1 MMPPEQETCNI
12 TSHTSPAASFMLP
25 NRTENVSVYAE
36 PSASSTNVVPCSQ
49 HPIPSQQQQ
58 QQATPL
64 RYSLLCQSLRP
75 VTLKFEEVAYSIHSN
90 SSTTTSCLSSHK
102 PIPRRSVLN
111 GVSGVVRPGE
121 LLAMLGPSGSGK
133 TTLLTAL
140 GGRLTGKL
148 SGTITYNGRPFS
160 SSMKR
165 KTGFV
170 AQDDVLYPHLTV
182 LETLTYA
189 AFLKLPKELSREE
202 KIEQAELIIVELGL
216 TRCRNNVVGGPL
228 LRGISGGERKRVSIG
243 LEMLVNPSLLLLDEP
258 TSGLDSTTAHR
269 IMVALRRLA
278 HGGRTVITTIH
289 QPSSGLYRMFDKVL
303 VLSEG
308 CPIYCGQADQ
318 AMEYFSSIGLIPG
331 FNFLNPAD
339 FLLDLAN
346 GIAPDVKPDEQLE
359 FHGRVEQH
367 DHDHNSTKQ
376 YLISS
381 YKKNIYPVLKADI
394 NQNMQDSSISTVK
407 SSKSSCGEVETQ
419 WNTSWCQQFKVLA
432 RRGLQERKHESYSGL
447 RIFQVM
453 SVSILSGLLW
463 WHSDNSHIQD
473 QVGLL
478 FFFSTF
484 WGFFPLFNATFA
496 FPQERP
502 MLIKERSS
510 GMYRLSSYYFART
523 AGDLPME
530 LVLPTIFVTVTYWMG
545 GLKPSLVTFVLTL
558 LIILFN
564 VLVSQGLGLAL
575 GAIIMDVKP
584 ATTLASVTMLV
595 FLLVGGYYIQHIPPF
610 IAWLKYISFSHHC
623 YKLLV
628 GVQYSANEVYECEIG
643 MRCKVMDFA
652 AIKYL
657 GLDNMWW
664 DVVSLTIML
673 VGYRLL
679 AYVALRI
686 GQPH

>member
-1 MMPPEQETCNI
+1 MMPPEQENTNI
-12 TSHTSPAASFMLP
+12 STTGNIGPSNVMLT
-25 NRTENVSVYAE
+25 NWTETVTVHAE
-36 PSASSTNVVPCSQ
+36 PSVSSSINNTSSCSQ
-49 HPIPSQQQQ
+49 DQVLQGQQEP
-58 QQATPL
+58 ALSRFTIL
-64 RYSLLCQSLRP
+64 RASLRP
-75 VTLKFEEVAYSIHSN
+75 VTLEFADVAYSVTLSTKGTWFT
-90 SSTTTSCLSSHK
+90 SSEPKSTRT
-102 PIPRRSVLN
+102 VLN
-111 GVSGVVRPGE
+111 GASGIVRPGE

-140 GGRLTGKL
+140 AGRLPGKV
-148 SGTITYNGRPFS
+148 SGTITYNGQAFS

-165 KTGFV
+165 RTGFV
-170 AQDDVLYPHLTV
+170 TQDDVLYPHLTV

-189 AFLKLPKELSREE
+189 ALLRLPKKLTREE
-202 KIEQAELIIVELGL
+202 KIEQAELIIMELGL
-216 TRCRNNVVGGPL
+216 TRCRNSVVGGPL
-228 LRGISGGERKRVSIG
+228 FRGISGGERKRVSIG

-258 TSGLDSTTAHR
+258 TSGLDSTTAQR
-269 IMVALRRLA
+269 IVATLRGLA
-278 HGGRTVITTIH
+278 RGGRTVVTTIH
-289 QPSSGLYRMFDKVL
+289 QPSSRLYRMFDKVV

-308 CPIYCGQADQ
+308 CPIYSGQAGRV
-318 AMEYFSSIGLIPG
+318 MEYFKSLGYNPG
-331 FNFLNPAD
+331 FNFMNPAD

-346 GIAPDVKPDEQLE
+346 GLVPDTRSQDDQLE
-359 FHGRVEQH
+359 FHGRLDHH
-367 DHDHNSTKQ
+367 DDQNSTKQ
-376 YLISS
+376 SLISS
-381 YKKNIYPVLKADI
+381 YKNNLYPLLISEIHRNAQNPVLPSSSLR
-394 NQNMQDSSISTVK
+394 DSEVQWTT
-407 SSKSSCGEVETQ
+407 SC
-419 WNTSWCQQFKVLA
+419 WQQFKVLL

-447 RIFQVM
+447 RIFQVI

-463 WHSDNSHIQD
+463 WHSDTSHIQD

-478 FFFSTF
+478 FFFSIF
-484 WGFFPLFNATFA
+484 WGFFPLFNAIFA

-510 GMYRLSSYYFART
+510 GMYRLSSYYFARM

-530 LVLPTIFVTVTYWMG
+530 LVMPTIFVTVTYWMG
-545 GLKPSLVTFVLTL
+545 GLKPSLITFVLTL

-575 GAIIMDVKP
+575 GAILMDVKQ

-595 FLLVGGYYIQHIPPF
+595 FLLAGGYYIQHIPPF
-610 IAWLKYISFSHHC
+610 IAWLKYISFSHYC

-628 GVQYSANEVYECEIG
+628 GVQYSATEVYDCG
-643 MRCKVMDFA
+643 LQMHCRVMDFP

-664 DVVSLTIML
+664 DAAALTIML

-679 AYVALRI
+679 AYVALRM